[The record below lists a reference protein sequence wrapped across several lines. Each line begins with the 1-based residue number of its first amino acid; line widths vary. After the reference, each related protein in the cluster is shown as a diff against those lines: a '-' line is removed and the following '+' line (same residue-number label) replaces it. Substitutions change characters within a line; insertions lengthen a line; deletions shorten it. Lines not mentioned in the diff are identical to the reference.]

1 MDVQKVRA
9 DFPILSRT
17 INGHPL
23 VYLDSGA
30 TSQRPNQ
37 VIDAE
42 ADFYRHHNANAHR
55 GLYQLGEE
63 TTELFEGA
71 RAKLASFIGA
81 PAPETVVFTRGT
93 TESMNLV
100 AHGWGR
106 TFLREGDEILITEME
121 HHSNIVPWQMTARA
135 TGAVLRYIP
144 LTDDGM
150 LDLSDLSSLLTERT
164 KLLSVT
170 GMSNALGTITPLGQ
184 LIEAAH
190 AGGGARR
197 GGRGAAGAAPPR
209 RRRRARLRL
218 PRHQRSQ
225 DAGAHCVGRP
235 VREGRASRGDG
246 AHVRGG
252 EMIREVF
259 HDHATWNDVPYKFEA
274 GTMQIGQQIGL
285 GAAIDYL
292 EALGMDEVRAHEE
305 DITRYA
311 LDRLIDCGATVFG
324 PKDIAD
330 RGGAVSFWYKEVHPH
345 DLATILNEHGVAIR
359 AGHHCAQLVMRRY
372 GVPATARASFYVV
385 QHQGG
390 GRRVDRRAGR
400 RPGHL
405 RLTLGGNVALDDIYK
420 EVILDH
426 YKSPRNKRELPGAE
440 LKVHGRTTR
449 SAATRSPCSRTS
461 TTARSPRSPSRAPAV
476 RSASPSASMMTEA
489 VGGVSDRRRPP
500 SGRGVPRHDG
510 RRCRTRRAGVR
521 RPGGPEGRREVS
533 DPHQVRRAGLGLCCR
548 TPSRA
553 PAPPL
558 GHSPTASEPLSMPRP
573 PGMRLR

>member
-63 TTELFEGA
+63 ATELFEGA

-121 HHSNIVPWQMTARA
+121 HHSNIVPWQMAARA

-190 AGGGARR
+190 AVGALV
-197 GGRGAAGAAPPR
+197 A
-209 RRRRARLRL
+209 
-218 PRHQRSQ
+218 
-225 DAGAHCVGRP
+225 V
-235 VREGRASRGDG
+235 DG
-246 AHVRGG
+246 AQLVPHHRVDVGALDCDFLAISGHKMLGPTASGGLYAKAEHLEAMEPMFGGG

-274 GTMQIGQQIGL
+274 GTMQIGQQVGL

-372 GVPATARASFYVV
+372 GVPATARASFYVYNTKEE
-385 QHQGG
+385 
-390 GRRVDRRAGR
+390 VD
-400 RPGHL
+400 
-405 RLTLGGNVALDDIYK
+405 ALIDALAAAQDIF
-420 EVILDH
+420 V
-426 YKSPRNKRELPGAE
+426 
-440 LKVHGRTTR
+440 
-449 SAATRSPCSRTS
+449 
-461 TTARSPRSPSRAPAV
+461 
-476 RSASPSASMMTEA
+476 
-489 VGGVSDRRRPP
+489 
-500 SGRGVPRHDG
+500 
-510 RRCRTRRAGVR
+510 
-521 RPGGPEGRREVS
+521 
-533 DPHQVRRAGLGLCCR
+533 
-548 TPSRA
+548 
-553 PAPPL
+553 
-558 GHSPTASEPLSMPRP
+558 
-573 PGMRLR
+573 

>member
-121 HHSNIVPWQMTARA
+121 HHSNIVPWQMAARA

-190 AGGGARR
+190 AVGALV
-197 GGRGAAGAAPPR
+197 A
-209 RRRRARLRL
+209 
-218 PRHQRSQ
+218 
-225 DAGAHCVGRP
+225 V
-235 VREGRASRGDG
+235 DG
-246 AHVRGG
+246 AQLVPHHRVDVGALDCDFLAISGHKMLGPTASGGLYAKAEHLEAMEPMFGGG

-372 GVPATARASFYVV
+372 GVPATARASFYVYNTKEE
-385 QHQGG
+385 
-390 GRRVDRRAGR
+390 VD
-400 RPGHL
+400 
-405 RLTLGGNVALDDIYK
+405 ALIDALAAAQDIF
-420 EVILDH
+420 V
-426 YKSPRNKRELPGAE
+426 
-440 LKVHGRTTR
+440 
-449 SAATRSPCSRTS
+449 
-461 TTARSPRSPSRAPAV
+461 
-476 RSASPSASMMTEA
+476 
-489 VGGVSDRRRPP
+489 
-500 SGRGVPRHDG
+500 
-510 RRCRTRRAGVR
+510 
-521 RPGGPEGRREVS
+521 
-533 DPHQVRRAGLGLCCR
+533 
-548 TPSRA
+548 
-553 PAPPL
+553 
-558 GHSPTASEPLSMPRP
+558 
-573 PGMRLR
+573 